1 MINIIDEAKAFDN
14 NTFTVTVF
22 TPLSIELHL
31 FPGGHGYKHMGQQK
45 GWLALFIGYRNNI
58 FVNNKCQFSCI

>member
-1 MINIIDEAKAFDN
+1 VINIIDEAKAFDN

-45 GWLALFIGYRNNI
+45 G
-58 FVNNKCQFSCI
+58 